1 MRQSRVWVVFGAV
14 LVVLT
19 MALLTVGK
27 QGPGSVII
35 PLIIVLTA
43 VAMTAWTVVRA
54 RQQRLEHEARLT
66 SWAAEHAAHHE
77 RLRIAR
83 ELHDIVSHGLGVIIL
98 RAVSA
103 QRVRGERREAER
115 DQALTDIEHAGRE
128 AVAEL
133 RRMLTVLRDSD
144 ERDVPLRPVQ
154 SLSDIPAVV
163 DAARAAGL
171 QPRLTVADLG
181 EVSPGVQAAACAIV
195 REAIANT
202 ARYAGPTG
210 VDIALW
216 RDGGTIVV
224 TVEDDGPRAP
234 WQATRGAGHGL
245 AGLRERVDALGGD
258 LDATPAG
265 TGFRLIARLPDG
277 DHR

>member
-1 MRQSRVWVVFGAV
+1 M
-14 LVVLT
+14 
-19 MALLTVGK
+19 
-27 QGPGSVII
+27 
-35 PLIIVLTA
+35 TA

-54 RQQRLEHEARLT
+54 RHQRFEHEARLT

-77 RLRIAR
+77 RLRVAR

-103 QRVRGERREAER
+103 QRVRGQHREAER

-154 SLSDIPAVV
+154 SLSDLPSVV
-163 DAARAAGL
+163 DAARATGL

-210 VDIALW
+210 VVIALW

>member
-1 MRQSRVWVVFGAV
+1 MRQSRVWVVFGVV

-19 MALLTVGK
+19 AALLAVGK
-27 QGPGSVII
+27 QGPGSVVI
-35 PLIIVLTA
+35 PLVIVVTA
-43 VAMTAWTVVRA
+43 VVMTAWTVVRA
-54 RQQRLEHEARLT
+54 RQQRIQYEARLT
-66 SWAAEHAAHHE
+66 SWAAEQAAHHE

-98 RAVSA
+98 RAASA
-103 QRVRGERREAER
+103 QRVRGEGREAER
-115 DQALTDIEHAGRE
+115 GHALADIEHAGRD

-144 ERDVPLRPVQ
+144 ERDAPLRPVQ
-154 SLSDIPAVV
+154 SLADVPAVV
-163 DAARAAGL
+163 GAARATGL
-171 QPRLTVADLG
+171 QPRLTIADLG
-181 EVSPGVQAAACAIV
+181 EVSPGVQATACAII

-210 VDIALW
+210 VDIALR
-216 RDGGTIVV
+216 RDGSTIVV
-224 TVEDDGPRAP
+224 TVQDDGPRAP
-234 WQATRGAGHGL
+234 WQPTRGAGHGL
-245 AGLRERVDALGGD
+245 SGLRERVDALGGD

-277 DHR
+277 HHR